1 MPEGENIHKQAP
13 FLQDKLAIRSLNPV
27 ISDIW
32 LAAG

>member
-13 FLQDKLAIRSLNPV
+13 FLKDKLATRLPNPV
-27 ISDIW
+27 FSVIW